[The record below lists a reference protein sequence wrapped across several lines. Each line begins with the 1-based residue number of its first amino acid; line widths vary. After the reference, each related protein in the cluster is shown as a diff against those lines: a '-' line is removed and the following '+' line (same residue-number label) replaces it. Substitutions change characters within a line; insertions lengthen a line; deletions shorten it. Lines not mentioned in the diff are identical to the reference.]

1 MSKFKQFWRS
11 IFDVLDDIL
20 AYILTIIGIMVANYI
35 PLLKTTG
42 TIQIEADWWRIAIS
56 AIVALMIVGKQEK
69 LEADEVGSI
78 VKAREGRKNR
88 FTIRMFNALSQGI
101 AWQTMIDMAS
111 K

>member
-1 MSKFKQFWRS
+1 MSKFKQFWRNL
-11 IFDVLDDIL
+11 FDVLDDIL

-42 TIQIEADWWRIAIS
+42 TIQVEADWWRIAIS

-69 LEADEVGSI
+69 LDADEAGSTT
-78 VKAREGRKNR
+78 KSREGRKNR

>member
-1 MSKFKQFWRS
+1 MSKFKLFWRNV
-11 IFDVLDDIL
+11 FDVLDDIL

-42 TIQIEADWWRIAIS
+42 TIQIEADWWRLGIS

-69 LEADEVGSI
+69 LEADEGGST